1 MKTLKT
7 KAMSDK
13 KIKRYSLDE
22 MIDKHIGEIGTKKRD
37 DFEFKLNKE
46 VLSYMIKN
54 AREKRNLTQEQ
65 LGDLIGVK
73 KSQIS
78 KIESGLNNA
87 KIETI
92 IKIFNALKAEISF
105 NIRFIEGAEF
115 SIAS

>member
-1 MKTLKT
+1 MTN
-7 KAMSDK
+7 K

-22 MIDKHIGEIGTKKRD
+22 MIDKHVGEIGTEKRD
-37 DFEFKLNKE
+37 NFELELNKE

-65 LGDLIGVK
+65 LGELIGVK

-105 NIRFIEGAEF
+105 NIKFTEGAEF
-115 SIAS
+115 SLA